1 MRQAPP
7 RQWYRASGFIPSNDD
22 GQIFTFPHGVDT
34 WGDPANARALWG
46 DMYEDPAKKVLSV
59 MYISLGDTARKQFKY
74 KHHITTLWD
83 SKAAELSRLTNE
95 CFQVNRNCTLGGH
108 RSFSQLQ
115 QPGKSP

>member
-1 MRQAPP
+1 MAKFSLSLTELTRGVTQQTP
-7 RQWYRASGFIPSNDD
+7 R
-22 GQIFTFPHGVDT
+22 
-34 WGDPANARALWG
+34 ARALWG
-46 DMYEDPAKKVLSV
+46 DMYEDPAEKVLSV